1 MSPLT
6 LREIQLSIDSFRPS
20 RITVFDYSLFLFCFF
35 LLLLL
40 LLATNERART
50 RV

>member
-20 RITVFDYSLFLFCFF
+20 RITVFDYSLFLFIIIIIIG
-35 LLLLL
+35 
-40 LLATNERART
+40 N
-50 RV
+50 